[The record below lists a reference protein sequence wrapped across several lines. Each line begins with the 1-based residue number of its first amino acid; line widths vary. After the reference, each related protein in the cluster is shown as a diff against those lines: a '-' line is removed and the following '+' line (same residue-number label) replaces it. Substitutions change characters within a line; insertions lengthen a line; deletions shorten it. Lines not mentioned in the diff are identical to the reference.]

1 VRWGGVDSGEGAER
15 ASEEV
20 KKLEEL
26 VSRIERVLDELKKAE
41 FPSREELVERL
52 TDVVKEIEDY
62 INSLSRP
69 SEVSELREVSN
80 LLKTLGDVARDVL
93 GSAISKFMEIV
104 DGRKLGENISSL
116 YTNLKNAGLPDQVIQ
131 EIIRDY
137 TAKILS
143 AVPNIADL
151 VAKFLSMAQLK
162 GGKELGKE

>member
-1 VRWGGVDSGEGAER
+1 MDSGEGAER